1 MPAKFAAIAAIV
13 LRPLTAMP
21 NPNALAELQAL
32 ELLQTCTPAELA
44 DLAHCLQPQT
54 LQAQEALFHCGDP
67 AAALYWIRS
76 GRVGVFVADGSNNQ
90 YESLL
95 RVLGAGALLG
105 EMALIDGQPR
115 SATCRALEPTQLYAV
130 TSQDFQQ
137 LLTRSPQFV
146 QALLATLSQ
155 RLRYTNQFLS
165 EVGAGVQQLASG
177 QYAPL
182 AQLQSPDHSLEH
194 LATAFAQMALRAQ
207 QREVALQERIR
218 RLELEVDACRLQQ
231 SVAEITESEF
241 FVHLQQRAQQIRRN
255 RHKSLPPQAD
265 SE

>member
-1 MPAKFAAIAAIV
+1 MPD
-13 LRPLTAMP
+13 PDT
-21 NPNALAELQAL
+21 LAELQGF
-32 ELLQTCTPAELA
+32 ELLQNCTLAELTQLV
-44 DLAHCLQPQT
+44 DCLQPQT
-54 LQAQEALFHCGDP
+54 LSAQETLFCCGDP

-76 GRVGVFVADGSNNQ
+76 GRVGVFVADGSDNHH
-90 YESLL
+90 ESLL

-115 SATCRALEPTQLYAV
+115 SATCRALEPTELYAV
-130 TSQDFQQ
+130 ASPDFQQ
-137 LLTRSPQFV
+137 LLRRSPQFV

-165 EVGAGVQQLASG
+165 EVGAGVQELASG

-194 LATAFAQMALRAQ
+194 LATVFAQMALKAQ
-207 QREVALQERIR
+207 QREAALQERIR
-218 RLELEVDACRLQQ
+218 RLELEVDTCRLQQ

-241 FVHLQQRAQQIRRN
+241 FVHLQQRAQQIRRD
-255 RHKSLPPQAD
+255 RHKSPPPPAE
-265 SE
+265 S